1 VSSLAREDTPLF
13 VLVSCAAMD
22 STAASTPATS
32 TEDRLAQQRERRLQR
47 LGLNSPDPEEKFDRI
62 ATLASSLAGA
72 PIAMVNFVGGQQM
85 FRGMCF
91 PSTEEAG
98 ERMEGVPFGIGDLPP
113 APDSRDAPI
122 DVGFCPHVVRQKA
135 QLAIEDV
142 LASRHYRNNPVVEAL
157 NVRAYLGT
165 PLQDNTG
172 LIIGT
177 ITVADVRPHRWTEKQ
192 KAEMRFLAETL
203 KPEFQLRDSV
213 LAQQDELFAV
223 FDRAPFPML
232 LTQGPEHLL
241 RFANLQHGGAFGPAE
256 LLTPGREAYPSLS
269 DAGIFDTLD
278 WALRKGET
286 TELRDVTVQMA
297 EGRGPQRYD
306 ITCTPVRLRPDAPVN
321 TVLTTAIAAN
331 EPADGAQQQMAQDL
345 VSQFQDTHLQQD

>member
-1 VSSLAREDTPLF
+1 VSSLAREDTTLF

-91 PSTEEAG
+91 PSTEESG

-223 FDRAPFPML
+223 FDRA
-232 LTQGPEHLL
+232 
-241 RFANLQHGGAFGPAE
+241 E

-286 TELRDVTVQMA
+286 AELRDVTVQMA
-297 EGRGPQRYD
+297 QDRGPQRYD

-331 EPADGAQQQMAQDL
+331 EPADGDQQQMAQDL